1 MKEKRRH
8 YLNKDSDHLR
18 RMAQELARDESWCK
32 SQAESLG
39 NTGAAAE
46 HYLRCAQGNRRELE
60 RIHEELRF
68 RGELQ

>member
-18 RMAQELARDESWCK
+18 RMAQELARDEAWCEQK
-32 SQAESLG
+32 CSEMDKG
-39 NTGAAAE
+39 GAAYC
-46 HYLRCAQGNRRELE
+46 HYANCAQGNRRELE

-68 RGELQ
+68 RGDLQ

>member
-8 YLNKDSDHLR
+8 YLNKDTPHLR
-18 RMAQELARDESWCK
+18 RMAQELARDEAWCK
-32 SQAESLG
+32 QKAEECG
-39 NTGAAAE
+39 NGGAAAA
-46 HYLRCAQGNRRELE
+46 HYLTCAHGNRRELE